1 MIKCII
7 FDLADTLVRGLT
19 GIENELVHFLPL
31 PKEQI
36 LSYFRGDC
44 FIDFLLGSISE
55 EDYLQELISRYQW
68 DVDKDTLKK
77 IIRDN
82 FCYDVPGMADIVQQL
97 SERYLLVLLSNHG
110 KEWAE
115 YIESVHGFLKVFKY
129 RFYSY
134 DMKCSK
140 ANPDIY
146 LRLLE
151 KIKLRPNN
159 CLFIDDREKFLEI
172 AKNQGIH
179 TIRFENCE
187 HLKLSLSEFGIQ
199 VK

>member
-1 MIKCII
+1 MIKCVI

-19 GIENELVHFLPL
+19 GIENELVHFIPL

-36 LSYFRGDC
+36 LSCFRGDC
-44 FIDFLLGSISE
+44 FIDFLLGNKTE
-55 EDYLQELISRYQW
+55 EDYLQELIFRYQW
-68 DVDKDTLKK
+68 DVDKDILKK

-82 FCYDVPGMADIVQQL
+82 FSYDVPGMADIVQQL
-97 SERYLLVLLSNHG
+97 SEKYLLVLLSNHG

-115 YIESVHGFLKVFKY
+115 HIESVHSFLKVFKY

-134 DMKCSK
+134 DMKCAK
-140 ANPDIY
+140 ANPEIY
-146 LRLLE
+146 LRLLD
-151 KIKLRPNN
+151 KINLPPNN

-179 TIRFENCE
+179 TIWFESCE
-187 HLKLSLSEFGIQ
+187 YLKRSLSEFGIK